1 MRDRTMTDRHG
12 STRGGRTTPDRSG
25 SARGRGRHLLIPV
38 AAVALLAAG
47 CSGSNSG
54 SPESAPSVSPTSS
67 GTPSSTPPRPGGT
80 PSQPPESTP
89 PVTPGTPS
97 GKPVWT
103 KILRQPVDGQH
114 IVTQQRKYLV
124 TRSSD
129 EAGTTTV
136 TDRASRK
143 VVVRHAP
150 PAGFVA
156 QSPVVIDD
164 RWALIE
170 EIRSDGPN
178 PQIRA
183 YRYDLSSGARTDLA
197 SQRALPR
204 ISEPEIGAYDG
215 TFAYSSTD
223 AKKRSCLVI
232 ASLDTLSART
242 VMCVADPGYI
252 ADPVVSADSVTFSTI
267 TAPQSPQ
274 RCKRLFTAPL
284 AGGSAQAIA
293 ASRNCIQWSGATLR
307 GATVWSEIGAD
318 DPDQYQSRAY
328 VRESPGGAARSL
340 GTIVTDT
347 IVACGNWIHWE
358 VRAMRNGAESYQLQ
372 RWRPGVARP
381 QVIYTTPPDTAI
393 TAPACQDNTIF
404 VEAAHLGG
412 GTKYTEALATG
423 TT

>member
-1 MRDRTMTDRHG
+1 MNPAHRR
-12 STRGGRTTPDRSG
+12 
-25 SARGRGRHLLIPV
+25 RHLLVPV
-38 AAVALLAAG
+38 TAVALLAAG
-47 CSGSNSG
+47 CSGS
-54 SPESAPSVSPTSS
+54 PESAPSAPTSS
-67 GTPSSTPPRPGGT
+67 TSSSTPSRPAGT
-80 PSQPPESTP
+80 PSQPPASTP
-89 PVTPGTPS
+89 TSGPGTPS
-97 GKPVWT
+97 GKPTWT

-136 TDRASRK
+136 TDRVSRK
-143 VVVRHAP
+143 VVVRHVP

-170 EIRSDGPN
+170 DIRSDGPN

-183 YRYDLSSGARTDLA
+183 YRYDLSTGAKTDLA
-197 SQRALPR
+197 TQKALPR

-223 AKKRSCLVI
+223 ARKRSCLVV
-232 ASLDTLSART
+232 ASLDTLVART
-242 VMCVADPGYI
+242 VTCVADPGYI
-252 ADPVVSADSVTFSTI
+252 ADPIVSADSVTYSAI

-284 AGGSAQAIA
+284 AGGAAVPVV
-293 ASRNCIQWSGATLR
+293 ASRNCIQWSGVTLR

-318 DPDQYQSRAY
+318 DPDQYSSRAY
-328 VRESPGGAARSL
+328 VRDAPGGAARSL
-340 GTIVTDT
+340 GSIVTDT

-358 VRAMRNGAESYQLQ
+358 VRTMTNGTESYQLH
-372 RWRPGVARP
+372 RWQPGLARP
-381 QVIYTTPPDTAI
+381 QVIYSTPPDTAI
-393 TAPACQDNTIF
+393 TAPTCQDNTLI

>member
-1 MRDRTMTDRHG
+1 MRR
-12 STRGGRTTPDRSG
+12 
-25 SARGRGRHLLIPV
+25 RHLLIPIT
-38 AAVALLAAG
+38 AVALLAAG
-47 CSGSNSG
+47 CSGS
-54 SPESAPSVSPTSS
+54 ESAPPVSPTTS

-80 PSQPPESTP
+80 PSQPPGGTP
-89 PVTPGTPS
+89 TVSPGTPS

-103 KILRQPVDGQH
+103 KILHQPVDGQH
-114 IVTQQRKYLV
+114 VVTQQRKYLV
-124 TRSSD
+124 TRGSD

-143 VVVRHAP
+143 VVVRHVP

-170 EIRSDGPN
+170 EIRSDGPS
-178 PQIRA
+178 PQIRV
-183 YRYDLSSGARTDLA
+183 YRYDLTTGKKTDLA
-197 SQRALPR
+197 TQRALPR

-223 AKKRSCLVI
+223 ARKRSCLVV
-232 ASLDTLSART
+232 ASLDTLVART
-242 VMCVADPGYI
+242 VTCVADPGYI
-252 ADPVVSADSVTFSTI
+252 ADPIVSADSVTYSAI

-284 AGGSAQAIA
+284 SGGDATPIA

-307 GATVWSEIGAD
+307 GATIWSEIGAD

-328 VRESPGGAARSL
+328 VRDSAGAAARSL
-340 GTIVTDT
+340 GSIVTDT

-358 VRAMRNGAESYQLQ
+358 VRTMTNGAESYQLQ
-372 RWRPGVARP
+372 RWQPGLTRP
-381 QVIYTTPPDTAI
+381 QVIFTTPPDTAI
-393 TAPACQDNTIF
+393 TAPTCQDNTVI

-412 GTKYTEALATG
+412 GTKFTEALATG

>member
-1 MRDRTMTDRHG
+1 MRR
-12 STRGGRTTPDRSG
+12 
-25 SARGRGRHLLIPV
+25 RHLLIPV
-38 AAVALLAAG
+38 TAVALLAAG
-47 CSGSNSG
+47 CSGS
-54 SPESAPSVSPTSS
+54 PESAPSSSPAPSS
-67 GTPSSTPPRPGGT
+67 GTPSSSPPRPGGT
-80 PSQPPESTP
+80 PSQPPSGTP
-89 PVTPGTPS
+89 TSSPGTPS

-114 IVTQQRKYLV
+114 VVTQQRKYLV
-124 TRSSD
+124 TRGSD

-136 TDRASRK
+136 TERAGRK

-170 EIRSDGPN
+170 DIRSDGPN
-178 PQIRA
+178 PEIRV
-183 YRYDLSSGARTDLA
+183 YRYDLGTGAKTDLA
-197 SQRALPR
+197 TQKALPR

-223 AKKRSCLVI
+223 ARKRSCLVV
-232 ASLDTLSART
+232 ASLDTLAART
-242 VMCVADPGYI
+242 VTCVADPGYI
-252 ADPVVSADSVTFSTI
+252 ADPVVSADSVTYSAI
-267 TAPQSPQ
+267 TGPQSPQ

-284 AGGSAQAIA
+284 AGGAATPVA

-307 GATVWSEIGAD
+307 GATVWSEVGAD

-328 VRESPGGAARSL
+328 VRDAAGGAARSL
-340 GTIVTDT
+340 GSIVTDT
-347 IVACGNWIHWE
+347 IVACGHWIHWE
-358 VRAMRNGAESYQLQ
+358 VRTMTNDAESYQLQ
-372 RWRPGVARP
+372 RWQPGVARP

-393 TAPACQDNTIF
+393 TAPVCQDNTLI